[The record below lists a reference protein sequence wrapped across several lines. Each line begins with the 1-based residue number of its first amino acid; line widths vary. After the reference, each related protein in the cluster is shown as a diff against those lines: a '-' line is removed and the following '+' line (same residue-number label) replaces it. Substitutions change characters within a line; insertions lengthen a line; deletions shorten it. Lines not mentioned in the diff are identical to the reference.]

1 MLLIIRG
8 HKEEG
13 EVQYKTRDQ
22 GEFVPIVEEMVTQWR
37 LATGSMDCL
46 FTFKKEMPQWQTM
59 LAMMLHIRME
69 ISQLMENSSQFHS

>member
-37 LATGSMDCL
+37 LATGSMDYL
-46 FTFKKEMPQWQTM
+46 LTFKKEMPQ
-59 LAMMLHIRME
+59 
-69 ISQLMENSSQFHS
+69 